1 MAGGGGG
8 RDLPSTPTWAVALV
22 CAVIVLVSVAMEHGL
37 HKLGH
42 WFHTRQK
49 KAMREALEKIKA
61 ELMLMGFISLLLAVG
76 QTPISK
82 ICIPA
87 KAGSIML
94 PCKPPKGAA
103 AADDDDKSDGRRRL
117 LWYPPYP
124 GYDEP
129 GHHRRFLAGAAPDDN
144 YCSDQGKV
152 SLISSA
158 GVHQLHI
165 FIFVLAVFH
174 IVYSVATMALGRL
187 KMRKW
192 KKWESET
199 NSLEYQYANDPSRF
213 RFTHQTSFV
222 KRHLGLSSTP
232 GVRWVVAFFRQFFAS
247 VTKVDYLTMRQ
258 GFINYHLSPSTKFNF
273 QQYIKRSLEDD
284 FKVVVGISLPLWFVA
299 IFTLLIDIKGFGT
312 LVWISFVPLVILLL
326 VGAKLEVVIMEM
338 AKEIQDKATV
348 IKGAPVVEPSDRFFW
363 FNRPGWVLF
372 LIHLTLFQN
381 AFQMAHFVWTL
392 LTPDLKKC
400 YHERLGLSIMKVA
413 VGLALQFLC
422 SYITFPLYAL
432 VTQMG
437 SHMKKTI
444 FEEQTAK
451 AVMKWRKT
459 AKDKVRQREAAGFL
473 DVLTSADTTPS
484 HSRATSPSRGNSPV
498 HLLHKYRG
506 RSEEPQSAP
515 ASPGRELGDMYPVAD
530 QHRLHRLDP
539 ERMRPASSTAVNIDI
554 ADADFSFS
562 MR

>member
-8 RDLPSTPTWAVALV
+8 RDLPSTPTWAVAVV

-94 PCKPPKGAA
+94 PCKAQK
-103 AADDDDKSDGRRRL
+103 DDDDESGGDGRRRL
-117 LWYPPYP
+117 LWYPPYH
-124 GYDEP
+124 GYES
-129 GHHRRFLAGAAPDDN
+129 GHRRFLAGAATGDD
-144 YCSDQGKV
+144 YCTKEGKV
-152 SLISSA
+152 SLISTN

-174 IVYSVATMALGRL
+174 VAYSVATMALGRL
-187 KMRKW
+187 KMRRW
-192 KKWESET
+192 KKWELET
-199 NSLEYQYANDPSRF
+199 NSLEYQFANDPSRF

-232 GVRWVVAFFRQFFAS
+232 GVRWIVGFFRQFFAS

-258 GFINYHLSPSTKFNF
+258 GFISYHLSPNAKFNF

-299 IFTLLIDIKGFGT
+299 IFILFLDIDGIGT
-312 LVWISFVPLVILLL
+312 LIWISFVPLVILLL
-326 VGAKLEVVIMEM
+326 VGTKLEVVIMEM

-400 YHERLGLSIMKVA
+400 YHERTGLTIMKVV
-413 VGLALQFLC
+413 VGLALQVLC

-451 AVMKWRKT
+451 AVMKWRKN
-459 AKDKVRQREAAGFL
+459 AKEKVRQREAGGFTDGL
-473 DVLTSADTTPS
+473 MSADTTPS

-515 ASPGRELGDMYPVAD
+515 ASPGRGPGQELGDMYPVAD

-539 ERMRPASSTAVNIDI
+539 ERKRAASSTAIDIDI